1 MKNKSIDNLKLG
13 LFVIAGLFF
22 LVLLLYMIGK
32 NRSMFGSNFTL
43 KARFQNVQGLKQ
55 GNNVRFAGIEV
66 GTVKKVSIIAD
77 TLVEVVMYVNKDMKR
92 FIRKNAT
99 VKIGSDGVMGNK
111 LLNIVAEN
119 GNADFVSSGDV
130 LVGRTP
136 LDMDEMLRTLQHTNA
151 DISTISSELKQ
162 SVIRFNTSNALWS
175 VIQDERMPKDIR
187 SAAANIR
194 IAAAKAS
201 AAIGDVQGIIADV
214 KGGKGSLGK
223 MLNDTD
229 ISGQLTETLARI
241 ASVGDH
247 ADTLSNR
254 INSLIVGIEQDV
266 NYGKGTVNA
275 VLKDSLMVAKLNNSL
290 DNIEKGTES
299 FNQNMDALKHN
310 FLFRRYF
317 KRTQKPQQ

>member
-66 GTVKKVSIIAD
+66 GTVKKVSIISD